1 MCSAS
6 HLIQMDC
13 HPSAVG
19 TFLEAVLKC
28 RPTPHIKS
36 CLLKVQCV
44 CCYYYCVYLT
54 HYSTHTC
61 TLIMA
66 EVYLLYIHCTH
77 VYVQY
82 MYIMYTCTLY
92 MYYIYKYMYMYIVY
106 GRINGN
112 SSISIFANKM
122 YITLHVHVSV
132 CVYMHIF
139 LVFCYPFLLPPPPP
153 PQYLGKTHNYWHGA
167 VLLLEERATQEGEL
181 SLEGWTPP
189 PYDGNY
195 SDEILDPLK
204 HVRV

>member
-66 EVYLLYIHCTH
+66 EVYLLYIQCTH
-77 VYVQY
+77 VHVQC
-82 MYIMYTCTLY
+82 IC
-92 MYYIYKYMYMYIVY
+92 I
-106 GRINGN
+106 
-112 SSISIFANKM
+112 
-122 YITLHVHVSV
+122 HVHVHCIWQNYWQFFNFNFYVYHIACTCISM
-132 CVYMHIF
+132 CV
-139 LVFCYPFLLPPPPP
+139 LLSFPSPPPL
-153 PQYLGKTHNYWHGA
+153 QYLGKTHNYWHGA

-204 HVRV
+204 HVRVWNGCGL